1 MDFRDRTRVAFGR
14 VEAYAKNHLRV
25 APVVGTTIRLSLEE
39 SAGARSSSS
48 PLRRIADGA
57 TLDMEDLRRLLPSLS
72 SVTWK
77 FVVAAG
83 RYELTTIA
91 DQIQVKLYMDF
102 DRDLMEFEVEG
113 KLRGTGARLIVQ
125 LEYGG

>member
-1 MDFRDRTRVAFGR
+1 MR
-14 VEAYAKNHLRV
+14 
-25 APVVGTTIRLSLEE
+25 TTIRLSLEE

-57 TLDMEDLRRLLPSLS
+57 TLDLQDLRRLLPSLG
-72 SVTWK
+72 SVTWN

-91 DQIQVKLYMDF
+91 DQIQVKLSMDF
-102 DRDLMEFEVEG
+102 DRDLTAFEVEG

>member
-1 MDFRDRTRVAFGR
+1 
-14 VEAYAKNHLRV
+14 
-25 APVVGTTIRLSLEE
+25 
-39 SAGARSSSS
+39 
-48 PLRRIADGA
+48 
-57 TLDMEDLRRLLPSLS
+57 MEDLRRLLPSLS

-102 DRDLMEFEVEG
+102 DRDLTEFEVEG
-113 KLRGTGARLIVQ
+113 KLRGTGARLVVQ
-125 LEYGG
+125 LEYDG